1 MSTVDDTRPASAP
14 EDMNALVE
22 AIARHQD
29 RAAFALLFKH
39 FAPRL
44 KTYLLRSGAV
54 PGVADEIVQETMLTV
69 WRKAAYFD
77 RTKAGASAWILTIAR
92 NLRIDH
98 HRRSRLVYLP
108 DAGGQDEPSPDPD
121 VEAALID
128 RERAD
133 RLRTALT
140 TLSEEQLTIVRL
152 SFFSDAPHS
161 EIAKA
166 LGIPLGTVKS
176 RIRLALSRLRH
187 LLEDAR

>member
-1 MSTVDDTRPASAP
+1 MS
-14 EDMNALVE
+14 ALVE
-22 AIARHQD
+22 AIAARQD

-44 KTYLLRSGAV
+44 KSYLLRSGTV

-98 HRRSRLVYLP
+98 QRRARLVYLP
-108 DAGGQDEPSPDPD
+108 DAGNENEAAPDPD
-121 VEAALID
+121 AETLAIEREREAQVRAAL
-128 RERAD
+128 A
-133 RLRTALT
+133 
-140 TLSEEQLTIVRL
+140 TLSQEQLTIVRL
-152 SFFSDAPHS
+152 SFFADAPHS

-176 RIRLALSRLRH
+176 RIRLAMTRLRA
-187 LLEDAR
+187 LLEDER